1 MTDQTRLRVT
11 IDARALD
18 GALMGTQ
25 IHVLELVR
33 ALARTGALR
42 LRVLVRGERIDRATR
57 ASLDELP
64 GSEIL
69 AAEDVDDSTP
79 RSDVFHRPQQTFSA
93 GDVALAWRL
102 GERFVLSQ
110 LDLIAYRSPAYFPDA
125 GAWED
130 YRRASRHGMFAA
142 ERVVVFSE
150 HTRHELLTDVLA
162 DAERI
167 RVVAPGLNHR
177 SGEEPQMPPALDART
192 PEGSAGDGS
201 STEEEPGFLLCLGTD
216 YEHKNRVFALR
227 MLAALREQHGWRGRL
242 VLAGTHVAHGSSRE
256 LEREELDARPELREA
271 VIDLGSVEEAEKE
284 WLMEHA
290 GAVLYPSRYEGF
302 GLVPFEAALR
312 GVPCSFAPQSSLA
325 EGAAGRAATIVPW
338 DPVPSAAAAYALLS
352 DPAARARH
360 VQLLAA
366 AAHELTWERAAA
378 ETVDVYREAVRA
390 PVRDAATLSRDAV
403 ARERELT
410 GAHQSVV
417 QTLIGERELVLR
429 DYNELLAEVGPGRS
443 LVGPRGSLP
452 EDLQRALLA
461 LSAHPA
467 LSRPLY
473 GLAAS
478 AFRAARAL
486 ARAVHRPR
494 RRG

>member
-1 MTDQTRLRVT
+1 MTEQTRLRVT

-18 GALMGTQ
+18 GGLMGTQ

-33 ALARTGALR
+33 ALARTGALG
-42 LRVLVRGERIDRATR
+42 LRVLVRGERIDRATL
-57 ASLDELP
+57 ALLGELP
-64 GSEIL
+64 DTEIL

-79 RSDVFHRPQQTFSA
+79 RSAVFHRPQQTFSP
-93 GDVALAWRL
+93 GDVAFAWRL

-110 LDLIAYRSPAYFPDA
+110 LDLIAYRNADYFPDA

-142 ERVVVFSE
+142 ERVVVSSE
-150 HTRHELLTDVLA
+150 HTRHDLLTDVLA

-167 RVVAPGLNHR
+167 RVVPPGLDHR
-177 SGEEPQMPPALDART
+177 SGEEPRIPPALEARS
-192 PEGSAGDGS
+192 PDDSDGDESSA
-201 STEEEPGFLLCLGTD
+201 EEEPSFLLCLGTD
-216 YEHKNRVFALR
+216 YQHKNRVFALR
-227 MLAALREQHGWRGRL
+227 MLAALHERHDWRGRL
-242 VLAGTHVAHGSSRE
+242 VLAGTHVTHGSSRE
-256 LEREELDARPELREA
+256 LERKELDARPQLREA

-290 GAVLYPSRYEGF
+290 SVVLYPSMYEGF

-312 GVPCSFAPQSSLA
+312 GVPCSFAPQSALA
-325 EGAAGRAATIVPW
+325 EGAGKAATIVPW
-338 DPVPSAAAAYALLS
+338 DPIQSAAAAYALLT
-352 DPAARARH
+352 DPAARTRH
-360 VQLLAA
+360 VQLLADA
-366 AAHELTWERAAA
+366 ARELTWERAA
-378 ETVDVYREAVRA
+378 TKMVDVYRGAVLA
-390 PVRDAATLSRDAV
+390 PVRDAARLSRDAL
-403 ARERELT
+403 ARERELI
-410 GAHQSVV
+410 GAHRSAV
-417 QTLIGERELVLR
+417 QTLIGERELVLD

-443 LVGPRGSLP
+443 LVGPRGTLP

-461 LSAHPA
+461 LSARPA

-478 AFRAARAL
+478 AFRATRAL
-486 ARAVHRPR
+486 ARAVRRPL